1 VAQKMNIT
9 KNLQMKLTF
18 LVFTLL
24 VAVMVTGAV
33 SAALE
38 APVDYSSAYVVENNY
53 SFTGPASIQ
62 DAADNYETM
71 EGYHIDVETG
81 AHEEQVTFTKN
92 LHIKGMGT
100 NPEDTI
106 IWTYSDEG
114 ATVTIAPETI
124 VVMENL
130 AIWNNGNGP
139 AIINNGQLKLINCF
153 VNGNYVEN
161 EVSGFVP
168 VVEETPLVVDEAPLV
183 VDEAPLVVDEAPLVV
198 DEAPVETIVTET
210 TIGDE
215 TEVPIDDIDDED
227 TSGAWP
233 VANDPEMPLSSLAT
247 GMLMLMGGTVRS
259 RRQIQ

>member
-1 VAQKMNIT
+1 MNIT

-38 APVDYSSAYVVENNY
+38 GSADYPSAYVVENNY

-114 ATVTIAPETI
+114 TTVTIAPETI

-130 AIWNNGNGP
+130 AIWNSGNGQ
-139 AIINNGQLKLINCF
+139 AIINNGQLTLINCF

-168 VVEETPLVVDEAPLV
+168 VET
-183 VDEAPLVVDEAPLVV
+183 
-198 DEAPVETIVTET
+198 PVETPVEMLPSEEYST
-210 TIGDE
+210 TDDDFINEDLLPGHALGGLVQDMVG
-215 TEVPIDDIDDED
+215 TQTTTKTDDIEL
-227 TSGAWP
+227 
-233 VANDPEMPLSSLAT
+233 PLGSLAS
-247 GMLMLMGGTVRS
+247 GMLMLMGGTVIS
-259 RRQIQ
+259 GKKN

>member
-1 VAQKMNIT
+1 MNIT
-9 KNLQMKLTF
+9 KNLQMKLAF

-24 VAVMVTGAV
+24 VAVMGTGAV

-114 ATVTIAPETI
+114 TTVTIAPETI

-130 AIWNNGNGP
+130 AIWNSGNGP
-139 AIINNGQLKLINCF
+139 AIINNGQLTLINCF

-168 VVEETPLVVDEAPLV
+168 VET
-183 VDEAPLVVDEAPLVV
+183 
-198 DEAPVETIVTET
+198 PVETPVEMLPSEEYST
-210 TIGDE
+210 TDDDFINEDLLPGHALGGL
-215 TEVPIDDIDDED
+215 VPEMVGTQTTTKTDDIEL
-227 TSGAWP
+227 
-233 VANDPEMPLSSLAT
+233 PLGSLAS
-247 GMLMLMGGTVRS
+247 GMLMLMGGTVIS
-259 RRQIQ
+259 GKKN

>member
-1 VAQKMNIT
+1 MNIT
-9 KNLQMKLTF
+9 KNLQMKLAF

-24 VAVMVTGAV
+24 VAVMGTGAV

-106 IWTYSDEG
+106 IWAYSDEG

-139 AIINNGQLKLINCF
+139 AIINNGQLTLINCF

-168 VVEETPLVVDEAPLV
+168 VVEEEPQETVVPEEIVVPEETVVPENPVVNDPGMPLTLLV
-183 VDEAPLVVDEAPLVV
+183 EP
-198 DEAPVETIVTET
+198 T
-210 TIGDE
+210 
-215 TEVPIDDIDDED
+215 DED
-227 TSGAWP
+227 ENNGALP
-233 VANDPEMPLSSLAT
+233 TANDPEVPLASLMS
-247 GMLMLMGGTVRS
+247 GMLMCMGGTVAS
-259 RRQIQ
+259 RKKQS

>member
-1 VAQKMNIT
+1 MNIT

-62 DAADNYETM
+62 DAADNYETL

-183 VDEAPLVVDEAPLVV
+183 VDEAPLVVDEAP
-198 DEAPVETIVTET
+198 VETIVTET

>member
-1 VAQKMNIT
+1 MFIT
-9 KNLQMKLTF
+9 KNLQKNITF

-24 VAVMVTGAV
+24 VAVMLSGAV

-38 APVDYSSAYVVENNY
+38 APADYSSAYVVENNY

-62 DAADNYETM
+62 DAADNYETL

-130 AIWNNGNGP
+130 AIWNSGNGQT
-139 AIINNGQLKLINCF
+139 IINNGQLTLINCF
-153 VNGNYVEN
+153 VNGNYIEN

-168 VVEETPLVVDEAPLV
+168 VVEET
-183 VDEAPLVVDEAPLVV
+183 PLVVDEAPLVV

-215 TEVPIDDIDDED
+215 TEVPIDDINDED

-247 GMLMLMGGTVRS
+247 GMLMLMGGTARS